1 MQNRKSQL
9 KQIVDAL
16 GDMAQC
22 GQNHL
27 HGRLNREYPP
37 YRWGRGGA
45 IILHITRKRV
55 GVRRREFIT
64 YLAGAAVAGPLSSR
78 AGTSAP
84 VRRIGVLYE
93 LRCCPT
99 RQIARPVTAA

>member
-37 YRWGRGGA
+37 YRWDRVGA
-45 IILHITRKRV
+45 IILHKTQ
-55 GVRRREFIT
+55 ET
-64 YLAGAAVAGPLSSR
+64 
-78 AGTSAP
+78 
-84 VRRIGVLYE
+84 E
-93 LRCCPT
+93 LM
-99 RQIARPVTAA
+99 

>member
-27 HGRLNREYPP
+27 HGRLNREYTPN
-37 YRWGRGGA
+37 RWGRVGA
-45 IILHITRKRV
+45 IILHKTQESK
-55 GVRRREFIT
+55 
-64 YLAGAAVAGPLSSR
+64 LM
-78 AGTSAP
+78 
-84 VRRIGVLYE
+84 
-93 LRCCPT
+93 
-99 RQIARPVTAA
+99 

>member
-45 IILHITRKRV
+45 IILHITQEASWCEATGVHHLSCWRGCGGAVVVASRDIGPGAADRCARKR
-55 GVRRREFIT
+55 
-64 YLAGAAVAGPLSSR
+64 AVASP
-78 AGTSAP
+78 
-84 VRRIGVLYE
+84 
-93 LRCCPT
+93 
-99 RQIARPVTAA
+99 